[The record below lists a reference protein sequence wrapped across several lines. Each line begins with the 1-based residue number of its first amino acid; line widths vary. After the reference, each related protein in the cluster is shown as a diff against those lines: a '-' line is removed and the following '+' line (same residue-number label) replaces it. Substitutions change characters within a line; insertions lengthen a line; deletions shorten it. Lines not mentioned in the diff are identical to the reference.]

1 MNTPIP
7 TTNVKFRTYI
17 EALTRRRRMFGLVFL
32 LILLVGG
39 LVALL
44 LPAVYSSRAVIL
56 IEQQAIPSE
65 LVRSTITSF
74 ADQRIQVISQR
85 VMTSQNLTE
94 IIEKYDLY
102 REEKK
107 TETTAQVITRMRDDI
122 SLEMISA
129 EVVDPRTGRPTEA
142 TIAFEIKYRSK
153 NPMLAQRVAN
163 ELVSLY
169 LNENIKTRNEIAA
182 DTASFLTEE
191 ATRLRKTVSDLEARL
206 ADFKGQNV
214 ESRPELEDVTR
225 ALMNRTD
232 LEIAEIDRQASS
244 AAQQKIHLEGELARQ
259 RPYRTLDTSGGGTP
273 LARLQFMEAEL
284 AAAESRYAESHPDV
298 IRLRKEVEALR
309 AEADPAAARKI
320 LQKQLGEARAR
331 LTSALEQYAP
341 EHPDVATAE
350 RKVGL
355 IKKKLD
361 AIPAD
366 AEPVPDNPLY
376 TSTKARLDAVNAE
389 LDSLAAKRA
398 LLAQKYE
405 QALANLMKMP
415 DAEAE
420 YRAISREYETAV
432 AKYREVTA
440 KQMEAKMSESLE
452 AERKGERFTLI
463 EPPALPEEPA
473 EPNRWAIGTLSLV
486 MAIIGGF
493 GCVGIA
499 EAADTRIRG
508 RHDIQQML
516 TAPPLATIPVVLNGT
531 ETSAA
536 NRRLV
541 VFGAG
546 ALVLLLAALFV
557 HYAVKPLDVAWFMAL
572 RKLGL

>member
-1 MNTPIP
+1 MSTVIP
-7 TTNVKFRTYI
+7 TSNAKLGSYL
-17 EALTRRRRMFGLVFL
+17 EALGRRRRMFVLVFS
-32 LILLVGG
+32 LILLIGS

-85 VMTSQNLTE
+85 VMTSQNLSQ
-94 IIEKYDLY
+94 IVEKYDLY

-107 TETTAQVITRMRDDI
+107 TETTAQIITKMRDDI

-129 EVVDPRTGRPTEA
+129 DVVDPRTGRPTEA

-153 NPMLAQRVAN
+153 NPTLAQRVAN

-182 DTASFLTEE
+182 DTATFLTEE
-191 ATRLRKTVSDLEARL
+191 ASRLATTVGDLETRLAE
-206 ADFKGQNV
+206 FKGQHV

-225 ALMNRTD
+225 SLMNRTD

-244 AAQQKIHLEGELARQ
+244 AAQQKIHLEGELARL
-259 RPYRTLDTSGGGTP
+259 RPYRAVDLSGGGTP
-273 LARLQFMEAEL
+273 LARLQLMESEL
-284 AAAESRYAESHPDV
+284 AAAEARYAGSHPDV
-298 IRLRKEVEALR
+298 VRLRKEVEALR
-309 AEADPAAARKI
+309 ADADPAAARQV
-320 LQKQLGEARAR
+320 LKQQLVEARSR
-331 LTSALEQYAP
+331 LTNALEQYAS

-350 RKVGL
+350 REVAL
-355 IKKKLD
+355 ITKKLE

-366 AEPVPDNPLY
+366 AEPVPDNPLF

-389 LDSLAAKRA
+389 LDSLVAKRA
-398 LLAQKYE
+398 LLSQKYE
-405 QALANLMKMP
+405 HALQNLMKMP

-420 YRAISREYETAV
+420 YRAINREYETAV

-473 EPNRWAIGTLSLV
+473 EPNRWAIGTLSFV
-486 MAIIGGF
+486 MAVIGGF
-493 GCVGIA
+493 GFVGVA
-499 EAADTRIRG
+499 EATDTRIRG
-508 RHDIQQML
+508 RRDIQELL

-536 NRRLV
+536 KKKMT
-541 VFGAG
+541 
-546 ALVLLLAALFV
+546 LLAAAAIVILVAAMTIHFV
-557 HYAVKPLDVAWFMAL
+557 VKPLDVAWFMAL